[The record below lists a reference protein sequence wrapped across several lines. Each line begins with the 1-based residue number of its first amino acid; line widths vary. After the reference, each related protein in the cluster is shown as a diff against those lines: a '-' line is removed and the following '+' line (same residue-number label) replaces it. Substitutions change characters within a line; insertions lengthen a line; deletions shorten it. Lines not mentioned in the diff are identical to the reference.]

1 LLYLS
6 DKVASITPGK
16 GIKTICKIS
25 LAPNETKTVS
35 VYINSK
41 DLQFVGD
48 DLKWIAE
55 KVF

>member
-1 LLYLS
+1 LPVLPEVKAL
-6 DKVASITPGK
+6 KRFA
-16 GIKTICKIS
+16 KIS